1 MGMEIR
7 YGLIGCDLHG
17 QLGKEAFTSRMSKA
31 KWGDQI
37 PHLIETRDKAF
48 DYPVERWVIN
58 GKVQCDSV
66 CNCPVAMDNPQQR
79 YYPQRWDE
87 VPPKVYDPV
96 SRLEALD
103 LDGIDGEVLFP
114 NGPVQTGTFFQGDAD
129 FELACVQAYND
140 ALAEYRQASDRYI
153 PLAIIPYLNPIESAV
168 AEVERAVKKGHRGI
182 NMLGSKASLCG
193 MSRR

>member
-1 MGMEIR
+1 M
-7 YGLIGCDLHG
+7 
-17 QLGKEAFTSRMSKA
+17 
-31 KWGDQI
+31 
-37 PHLIETRDKAF
+37 
-48 DYPVERWVIN
+48 
-58 GKVQCDSV
+58 
-66 CNCPVAMDNPQQR
+66 
-79 YYPQRWDE
+79 
-87 VPPKVYDPV
+87 PPKVYDPI

-129 FELACVQAYND
+129 FELTCVQAYND

-168 AEVERAVKKGHRGI
+168 AEVEQAVKKGHRGI